1 MKPSGDCNRCGQ
13 PAFAVLKIEA
23 SADGKRLVLTQDASD
38 YAVCSRLHA
47 EPCPVDQNGSTAHA
61 TIRGGVIGDQAVG
74 ASACRGRKWQPRI
87 RNNPEFHKTTS

>member
-38 YAVCSRLHA
+38 YAL
-47 EPCPVDQNGSTAHA
+47 CPVCMLNLARWIKTVP
-61 TIRGGVIGDQAVG
+61 RPMRL
-74 ASACRGRKWQPRI
+74 SAG
-87 RNNPEFHKTTS
+87 E